1 MLNIPI
7 WATVKSDSLCHKI
20 MSFPHPTK
28 IQLNK
33 KKNPGGRTMCRIFRV
48 YRSDQE
54 FM

>member
-28 IQLNK
+28 MQLNK
-33 KKNPGGRTMCRIFRV
+33 KNIQRGRTMCSIFRV
-48 YRSDQE
+48 YRSDQD